1 MIPPLED
8 LTPTGRNWIRRQ
20 VEKAPPLSPQQRAR
34 LAALL
39 NQAEA
44 EAGA

>member
-8 LTPTGRNWIRRQ
+8 LDPESQKWIRRQ
-20 VEKAPPLSPQQRAR
+20 IEKAPPLSPSQRAG
-34 LAALL
+34 LAALFD
-39 NQAEA
+39 QAED